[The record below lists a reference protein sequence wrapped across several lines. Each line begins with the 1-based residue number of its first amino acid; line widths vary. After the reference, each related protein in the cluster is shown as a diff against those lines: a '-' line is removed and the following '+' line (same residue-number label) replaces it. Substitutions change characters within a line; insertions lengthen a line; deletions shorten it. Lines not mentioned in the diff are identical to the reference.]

1 MRRLC
6 WASLLNHVNYTSRC
20 CCRWC
25 SSVNLLLQLR
35 LLERCHGA
43 VHRRL
48 YLVVE
53 AGSAATLRLLLLLL
67 KHLLLSL
74 CRLLD
79 VLLLLCCL
87 LLLHCLLVLP

>member
-1 MRRLC
+1 M
-6 WASLLNHVNYTSRC
+6 LNHVNYTSRC
-20 CCRWC
+20 RCRWC
-25 SSVNLLLQLR
+25 PSVNLLLQLR

-67 KHLLLSL
+67 NHLLLSL

-79 VLLLLCCL
+79 VLLLLRHMW
-87 LLLHCLLVLP
+87 LLHCLLVLP

>member
-1 MRRLC
+1 
-6 WASLLNHVNYTSRC
+6 
-20 CCRWC
+20 
-25 SSVNLLLQLR
+25 LLLQLR

-48 YLVVE
+48 YLIVE

-67 KHLLLSL
+67 NHLLLSL

-79 VLLLLCCL
+79 VLLLLCHCLKRNTRTRLQKGQVCILAPCSLVFL
-87 LLLHCLLVLP
+87 LLSLLPLGLL

>member
-6 WASLLNHVNYTSRC
+6 GASLLNHVNYTSRY
-20 CCRWC
+20 CCRCC

-35 LLERCHGA
+35 LLVRCHR
-43 VHRRL
+43 VIHRCL
-48 YLVVE
+48 HLVVE

-67 KHLLLSL
+67 NHLLLSL
-74 CRLLD
+74 CRLLG
-79 VLLLLCCL
+79 VLLLLRRL